1 MASSKKSSG
10 ELPRSAATTQA
21 PQPHNPA
28 ASMALIFDAM
38 QHPLDPLYEDVA
50 RARATQGKPPTGHSS
65 LLTILT
71 ATMIGL
77 LLAIGGHA
85 LRVPAKVVQ
94 DRHAQLVK
102 DIGAAEKVNDAKTRQ
117 IADLRSDV
125 AADTNGVLARSSSK
139 ALKEALSQESL
150 TAGLSPMSGSGMTVT
165 LANPSGNNVGSSD
178 SDPRTNA
185 STNAVSSS
193 DLQQITNA
201 LWSAGARGIAIND
214 QRITSLTAI
223 RFAGSAVLVN
233 FRPLTSP
240 YTVSVIGPSDI
251 KQHFDNGFGSQY
263 LKGMSNSG
271 ISVHES
277 SSSNLT
283 VPAASVA
290 QIQHASA
297 MN

>member
-1 MASSKKSSG
+1 MAVSKMSG
-10 ELPRSAATTQA
+10 KLPRSTATSQGPK
-21 PQPHNPA
+21 PQNPA

-50 RARATQGKPPTGHSS
+50 RARAAEGKPPAGHSS
-65 LLTILT
+65 ALTILT
-71 ATMIGL
+71 ATLIGL

-102 DIGAAEKVNDAKTRQ
+102 DIAAAEKVNDAKTRE
-117 IADLRSDV
+117 IAGLRSDV
-125 AADTNGVLARSSSK
+125 AAEANGVLGRSSSK
-139 ALKEALSQESL
+139 GLKDAIAQGSL
-150 TAGLSPMSGSGMTVT
+150 NAGLAPMPGSGMTVT
-165 LANPSGNNVGSSD
+165 LANPSGNNAGSSD

-185 STNAVSSS
+185 STNAVTSS

-201 LWSAGARGIAIND
+201 LWRAGARGIAIND

-240 YTVSVIGPSDI
+240 YTVSVIGPSSI
-251 KQHFDNGFGSQY
+251 KEDFDGGFGGQY

-271 ISVHES
+271 ISIHES

-283 VPAASVA
+283 LPAASVA
-290 QIQHASA
+290 QIQHASPA
-297 MN
+297 N